1 MLFLKKYFTR
11 LYLFDILFDILLDKL
26 SEVFLYIG
34 TQEVH
39 TMKFMNFGADN
50 PKTYNKDN
58 KVKKNP
64 GYDIMTVMS
73 TTTALLILSVAAS
86 IMFVLVINLTK
97 ANNNNNVNNNVLQ
110 GIETASANIEVD
122 DTQPDTYVEEE
133 PVQNTEIQE
142 QALGTLTIVSD
153 VNIRDN
159 PDTDNSNVIKV
170 AKASETYEYLGL
182 ADYGNWYIIL
192 LEDGTKGYVYKGY
205 VSAN

>member
-1 MLFLKKYFTR
+1 
-11 LYLFDILFDILLDKL
+11 
-26 SEVFLYIG
+26 
-34 TQEVH
+34 
-39 TMKFMNFGADN
+39 MKFMNFGADN
-50 PKTYNKDN
+50 PDTYNKD
-58 KVKKNP
+58 KKEKKNP

-73 TTTALLILSVAAS
+73 TTTAFLILTVAAS
-86 IMFVLVINLTK
+86 IVFVLVINLTK
-97 ANNNNNVNNNVLQ
+97 ANNNNANNNVLQ
-110 GIETASANIEVD
+110 GIETASADVEVD

-133 PVQNTEIQE
+133 PVQNIEAQE
-142 QALGTLTIVSD
+142 QTLGTLTIVSD

-192 LEDGTKGYVYKGY
+192 LEDGTKGYVYKGF

>member
-1 MLFLKKYFTR
+1 M
-11 LYLFDILFDILLDKL
+11 KL
-26 SEVFLYIG
+26 
-34 TQEVH
+34 
-39 TMKFMNFGADN
+39 MNSGVDN
-50 PKTYNKDN
+50 PDTYNKE
-58 KVKKNP
+58 KKNP

-73 TTTALLILSVAAS
+73 TTTAFLILTVAAS
-86 IMFVLVINLTK
+86 IIFVLVINLTK
-97 ANNNNNVNNNVLQ
+97 INNNNNANNNVLQ
-110 GIETASANIEVD
+110 GIETESAVAEVEVI
-122 DTQPDTYVEEE
+122 QPDTSVEEE

-142 QALGTLTIVSD
+142 QTLGTLTIVSD

-170 AKASETYEYLGL
+170 AKATETYEYLGL

>member
-1 MLFLKKYFTR
+1 
-11 LYLFDILFDILLDKL
+11 
-26 SEVFLYIG
+26 
-34 TQEVH
+34 
-39 TMKFMNFGADN
+39 MKFMNSGADN
-50 PKTYNKDN
+50 PDTYNKDN
-58 KVKKNP
+58 KEKKNP

-73 TTTALLILSVAAS
+73 TTTAFLILTVAAS
-86 IMFVLVINLTK
+86 IVFVLVINLTK
-97 ANNNNNVNNNVLQ
+97 ANNNNNSNNNVLQ
-110 GIETASANIEVD
+110 GIETESADVEVD
-122 DTQPDTYVEEE
+122 NVQPDTYVEEE

-142 QALGTLTIVSD
+142 QTLGTLTIVSD

-170 AKASETYEYLGL
+170 AKATETYEYLGL